1 MAMVLREAFRYQ
13 NFIESILGAAERFL
27 AQNDNI
33 MKVVENHNC
42 SKAQPSVEDF
52 IKEHERTID
61 VSPDTVID
69 FYISVFKEREALSR
83 AINDAKVQHCPDM
96 DMELS
101 LNKTRQRIAG
111 RLKQVSS
118 NKPTKSVTR
127 GSAFCFNNEGNQVQ
141 FYYDINVESEP
152 DFNRQNVK
160 KIVKEI
166 TEESDTIST
175 RLDYYLSNV
184 PVNFEKSF
192 DMNETFE
199 ELIEEYNKPIAS

>member
-1 MAMVLREAFRYQ
+1 MAIVLREAFRYQ
-13 NFIESILGAAERFL
+13 NFIESLLNCAEAILC
-27 AQNDNI
+27 QNNNI
-33 MKVVENHNC
+33 MKIVEKHNC

-52 IKEHERTID
+52 VKENERTLD

-83 AINDAKVQHCPDM
+83 AINEAKIQHCPDM

-111 RLKQVSS
+111 RLKQVAL
-118 NKPTKSVTR
+118 NKPRKSVTR
-127 GSAFCFNNEGNQVQ
+127 GSAFCFNNEGNQVE
-141 FYYDINVESEP
+141 FYYDIEVESEP
-152 DFNRQNVK
+152 DFNKQNIK
-160 KIVKEI
+160 KIIKKI

-192 DMNETFE
+192 DTNETFE
-199 ELIEEYNKPIAS
+199 ELIEEYNKPTVS

>member
-1 MAMVLREAFRYQ
+1 MAIVLREAFRYQ
-13 NFIESILGAAERFL
+13 NYLETLIESSERFL
-27 AQNDNI
+27 MDTDNI
-33 MKVVENHNC
+33 MQITERHNC

-52 IKEHERTID
+52 VKENEKSID
-61 VSPDTVID
+61 VPTDTVVE
-69 FYISVFKEREALSR
+69 FYLSVFKEKESLSR
-83 AINDAKVQHCPDM
+83 AINEAKIQHCSDM

-101 LNKTRQRIAG
+101 LNKMRQRIAS
-111 RLKQVSS
+111 RLK
-118 NKPTKSVTR
+118 NLAAHKPKKAISR

-141 FYYDINVESEP
+141 FYYDIDVEAEP
-152 DFNRQNVK
+152 RFNKKNVK
-160 KIVKEI
+160 GMLKEI

-184 PVNFEKSF
+184 PVNFERSF